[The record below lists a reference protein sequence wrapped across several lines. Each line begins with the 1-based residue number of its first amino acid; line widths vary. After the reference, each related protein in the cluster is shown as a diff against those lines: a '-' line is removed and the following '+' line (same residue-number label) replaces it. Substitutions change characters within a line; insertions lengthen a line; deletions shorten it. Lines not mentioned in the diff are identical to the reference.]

1 MQNHKVNVKFS
12 CNESNLE
19 ATQANLQLVSEKQEN
34 RDSYEL
40 NNNIL
45 SSHPVLQ
52 NDGVALNMCYARNQ
66 FASER
71 LQTSNG
77 HYIDGKISLDPVVKN
92 GKVVDEAVT
101 HLSSGGYVMIVD
113 HKVKHN
119 DLKIDRFEEG
129 KTPNV
134 SSTRP
139 SSKKF
144 KKNGDISAKPPHPDS
159 KYLSEI
165 LNIPGVEWPDMDN
178 QEWLFG
184 GDNQQS
190 NKSKSGAPQV
200 AESEH
205 VWSKAL
211 RIESADITALPY
223 VIPY

>member
-1 MQNHKVNVKFS
+1 
-12 CNESNLE
+12 
-19 ATQANLQLVSEKQEN
+19 
-34 RDSYEL
+34 
-40 NNNIL
+40 
-45 SSHPVLQ
+45 
-52 NDGVALNMCYARNQ
+52 
-66 FASER
+66 
-71 LQTSNG
+71 
-77 HYIDGKISLDPVVKN
+77 
-92 GKVVDEAVT
+92 
-101 HLSSGGYVMIVD
+101 MIVD